1 MVGNSES
8 SSAGLTCP
16 GYGRG
21 AGTRVCVCVC
31 VCARAR
37 TRAPAHPHAR
47 LREGGPHG
55 DLLPHAHVG
64 VAVPLEGGLQLL
76 QLLARE
82 VCALPP
88 LLLLLGGVLRT
99 SAARATG
106 TAVLRP
112 LGFPA
117 ALLL

>member
-1 MVGNSES
+1 MVGKTKSER
-8 SSAGLTCP
+8 GLNFQGLRQRRQAP
-16 GYGRG
+16 SPRIADPLRG
-21 AGTRVCVCVC
+21 APG
-31 VCARAR
+31 AY
-37 TRAPAHPHAR
+37 PHAR
-47 LREGGPHG
+47 LGEVGPHS

-64 VAVPLEGGLQLL
+64 VAVPLERGLQLL

-82 VCALPP
+82 VRTLPP
-88 LLLLLGGVLRT
+88 LLLLLGGVLCT
-99 SAARATG
+99 AAARATR